1 MPRVTHKGSSA
12 QRSGRGVGLTEQ
24 TGVSGVGFAN
34 CAWGKE
40 TVYFTFLKL
49 QYNLLHF
56 LRGMKKGN
64 PKGPWRVEGVL
75 VVKTLPQGC
84 RSSTGL
90 AVIMS
95 VPLPQPLL
103 PPGLWYMPQPP
114 TLSGWW
120 ARPQISFCCL

>member
-1 MPRVTHKGSSA
+1 M
-12 QRSGRGVGLTEQ
+12 TEQ

-75 VVKTLPQGC
+75 VVTYPLYTLHTPYTGSIPPAHTHTYTPHCHNRENVLSYFGSYQNTG
-84 RSSTGL
+84 SS
-90 AVIMS
+90 
-95 VPLPQPLL
+95 
-103 PPGLWYMPQPP
+103 
-114 TLSGWW
+114 
-120 ARPQISFCCL
+120 F

>member
-12 QRSGRGVGLTEQ
+12 QRSGQGVGLTER

-34 CAWGKE
+34 CTWGKE

-75 VVKTLPQGC
+75 EVKTLPQGC
-84 RSSTGL
+84 QARQAWLSSSL
-90 AVIMS
+90 HYFEANPKFI
-95 VPLPQPLL
+95 
-103 PPGLWYMPQPP
+103 
-114 TLSGWW
+114 
-120 ARPQISFCCL
+120 ISPVDVSIFSKK

>member
-1 MPRVTHKGSSA
+1 MGI
-12 QRSGRGVGLTEQ
+12 
-24 TGVSGVGFAN
+24 SGVGFAN
-34 CAWGKE
+34 WAWGKE

-90 AVIMS
+90 AVK
-95 VPLPQPLL
+95 L
-103 PPGLWYMPQPP
+103 PPL
-114 TLSGWW
+114 
-120 ARPQISFCCL
+120 F